1 MKLIPTF
8 CDGNFHGFETLKEI
22 NRLKSEAYELAMSK
36 QEDEK
41 ADHMIYGYFDY
52 DEVIN
57 YRHSLDLAGHFS
69 ELDDVVLLEGIDHN
83 GYFSLTEVLDGIT
96 DFLNECEN

>member
-52 DEVIN
+52 DNEGNIVNARLYSGI
-57 YRHSLDLAGHFS
+57 SKTDEEFEKIA
-69 ELDDVVLLEGIDHN
+69 LLEKSHIYAIHN
-83 GYFSLTEVLDGIT
+83 HR
-96 DFLNECEN
+96 